1 MDEVLR
7 QSLLYDFYG
16 ELLTEHQRTVYE
28 AVVQDDLSYSE
39 AAEMFDISRQGVHDL
54 VKRCEKQME
63 EYESRLHLV
72 ERFQNI
78 RANVLKLQEL
88 SAQASGIGREEFAHQ
103 VSELSERILEE
114 L

>member
-28 AVVQDDLSYSE
+28 AVVQDDRSYSE

-63 EYESRLHLV
+63 EYESKLHLV

-78 RANVLKLQEL
+78 RLNVIRLQEL
-88 SAQASGIGREEFAHQ
+88 SAQAQRIDKAELAHQ
-103 VSELSERILEE
+103 VSELSERILDE